1 MKRKIPALKSIIP
14 SSSELVDIG
23 QAGRRFPAAV
33 LKWVGRDFIW
43 GLLFVPVLFVAL
55 VYSLCDA
62 NFLGWSDSDVF
73 KPLMEVVHPLL
84 LAGLL
89 LISLLSWRLTRDV
102 AFCFLAVLSVFVLA
116 RELVGQGSTFV
127 LYAAIIGLILYG
139 SRNPQRIGS
148 LLRSKWA
155 TSFLG
160 MCFVCYLSSQL
171 LDRGIVKRIGWLI
184 LWDTSW
190 KLPYSSNLEEAL
202 ESLGGFFLLCTPFAV
217 NVGRMTNSSFTTK
230 NTKITEEKS
239 SN

>member
-1 MKRKIPALKSIIP
+1 MIP
-14 SSSELVDIG
+14 STSKPVKIG
-23 QAGRRFPAAV
+23 QAVGRFLAAV
-33 LKWVGRDFIW
+33 LRWVRRDFIW
-43 GLLFVPVLFVAL
+43 GLLVVPVLFTAL

-73 KPLMEVVHPLL
+73 KPLMEIVHPLL
-84 LAGLL
+84 LAGFL
-89 LISLLSWRLTRDV
+89 LIALQSWRLTRDV
-102 AFCFLAVLSVFVLA
+102 AFSFLTVLSVFVLG
-116 RELVGQGSTFV
+116 RELIGQGSTFV
-127 LYAAIIGLILYG
+127 LYAAIIGLIIYG
-139 SRNPQRIGS
+139 SRDPERIGS
-148 LLRSKWA
+148 LLRSRWA

-217 NVGRMTNSSFTTK
+217 NVSRMANPARPNTMTNTQK
-230 NTKITEEKS
+230 
-239 SN
+239 